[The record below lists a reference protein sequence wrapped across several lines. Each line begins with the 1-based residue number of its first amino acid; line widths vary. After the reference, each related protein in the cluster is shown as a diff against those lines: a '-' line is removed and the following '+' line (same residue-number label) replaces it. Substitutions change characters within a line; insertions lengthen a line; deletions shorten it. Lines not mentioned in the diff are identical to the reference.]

1 MMLVVGDGCAYYLLM
16 LVVTVV
22 VVVVVTHH
30 LVVRVEPVQGGAQD
44 WKPS

>member
-16 LVVTVV
+16 LVVTV

>member
-22 VVVVVTHH
+22 VVVVTHH
-30 LVVRVEPVQGGAQD
+30 LVVRVEPIQGGAQD

>member
-22 VVVVVTHH
+22 VVVVTHH
-30 LVVRVEPVQGGAQD
+30 LVVRVEPTQGGAQD

>member
-22 VVVVVTHH
+22 VVVVTHY
-30 LVVRVEPVQGGAQD
+30 LVVQVEPVQGGEQD